1 MICLYGG
8 TFDPVHN
15 GHLHAA
21 RSVCDA
27 LAIDSIRLVLSARPS
42 HRGAQGATVQQRW
55 DMLTLACRS
64 DRRLVPDDREMRRDR
79 PSYTVETLEEIRLAA
94 PEEALVWVI
103 GSDAYALLPSWHRW
117 RRLIELANLLV
128 LRRPGYPFEL
138 DRQMSDFTDAH
149 RVEAFGSMT
158 AGGVLLL
165 DVKMLEISAA
175 GVRAGIAAGEPVD
188 DLLPEGVANYIRAH
202 SLYGVVSDP

>member
-21 RSVCDA
+21 RSVCGA

-42 HRGAQGATVQQRW
+42 HRGGQGATMQQRW
-55 DMLTLACRS
+55 EMLTLACRS
-64 DRRLVPDDREMRRDR
+64 DPRLIPDDREMRRDA
-79 PSYTVETLEEIRLAA
+79 PSYTVETLEEIRAA
-94 PEEALVWVI
+94 EPDAAIVWVI
-103 GSDAYALLPSWHRW
+103 GSDAYALLASWHRW
-117 RRLIELANLLV
+117 QRLIELANLVV
-128 LRRPGYPFEL
+128 LQRPGYPLEL
-138 DRQMSDFTDAH
+138 DPLMTEFTSRH
-149 RVEAFGSMT
+149 RVDAFESMR

-165 DVKMLEISAA
+165 DLEMLEISAA
-175 GVRAGIAAGEPVD
+175 GVRARLAAGEPVD